1 MPIGKAS
8 NPQLQKA
15 EQALVAKIPQQ
26 MRQDFD
32 RVIAAGLQILYAPQ
46 LRDKLMQKLKDG
58 NPVKDAAD
66 GAVRLTAELFKQ
78 SKGTLPR
85 PLVVPA
91 VMIFAFEYLDL
102 AGQAGMIQVDTRA
115 IAETARLASEN
126 VLRLAGLTD
135 DKIRQATQAAQGASS
150 APGGLVAGQMQ
161 RGA

>member
-8 NPQLQKA
+8 NPQLRQA
-15 EQALVAKIPQQ
+15 EQALAAKIPPPL
-26 MRQDFD
+26 RPPFAK
-32 RVIAAGLQILYAPQ
+32 VIAAGLQILYSPQ
-46 LRDKLMQKLKDG
+46 LRGQLVKKLQDG

-78 SKGTLPR
+78 SNGTLPK

-102 AGQAGMIQVDTRA
+102 AEQAGKLKVDTKV

-135 DKIRQATQAAQGASS
+135 DTLRQVSRTAAGQK
-150 APGGLVAGQMQ
+150 PGLVEGQME
-161 RGA
+161 GAA

>member
-8 NPQLQKA
+8 NPQLQQA
-15 EQALVAKIPQQ
+15 EQALVAKIPEQL
-26 MRQDFD
+26 REPFN
-32 RVIAAGLQILYAPQ
+32 RVVAAGLQILYAPQ
-46 LRDKLMQKLKDG
+46 LRDKLTQKLING

-91 VMIFAFEYLDL
+91 VMVFAFEYLDV
-102 AGQAGMIQVDTRA
+102 AEQAGVVKVDTKV

-135 DKIRQATQAAQGASS
+135 DKLRQASRAAMGQQ
-150 APGGLVAGQMQ
+150 PGLVEGQME
-161 RGA
+161 GAA

>member
-8 NPQLQKA
+8 NPQLRQA
-15 EQALVAKIPQQ
+15 EQALAAKIPPPL
-26 MRQDFD
+26 RPPFAK
-32 RVIAAGLQILYAPQ
+32 VIAAGLQILYSPQ
-46 LRDKLMQKLKDG
+46 LRGQLVKKLQDG

-66 GAVRLTAELFKQ
+66 GGVRLTAELFKQ
-78 SKGTLPR
+78 SNGTLPK

-102 AGQAGMIQVDTRA
+102 AEKAGKLKVDTKV

-135 DKIRQATQAAQGASS
+135 DKLRQVSRTAAGQK
-150 APGGLVAGQMQ
+150 PGLVEGQME
-161 RGA
+161 GAA

>member
-1 MPIGKAS
+1 MPIGKAA
-8 NPQLQKA
+8 NPQLQQA
-15 EQALVAKIPQQ
+15 ERSLAAKVPEPLRQQ
-26 MRQDFD
+26 FA

-46 LRDKLMQKLKDG
+46 LRQQLEQKLKDG

-66 GAVRLTAELFKQ
+66 GAVRLTGELFKQ
-78 SKGTLPR
+78 SNGSMPK

-91 VMIFAFEYLDL
+91 VMVFAFEYLDL
-102 AGQAGMIQVDTRA
+102 AEQAGMVKVDTRV

-150 APGGLVAGQMQ
+150 APGGLVASQMQ
-161 RGA
+161 GGA

>member
-8 NPQLQKA
+8 NPQLKQA
-15 EQALVAKIPQQ
+15 EQALAAKIPPQLRQQ
-26 MRQDFD
+26 FAK
-32 RVIAAGLQILYAPQ
+32 VVAAGLQILYSPQ
-46 LRDKLMQKLKDG
+46 LRGQLAQKLETG

-78 SKGTLPR
+78 SNGTLPK

-102 AGQAGMIQVDTRA
+102 AEQAGKLKVDTKV

-135 DKIRQATQAAQGASS
+135 DKLRQVSRTAAGQK
-150 APGGLVAGQMQ
+150 PGLVEGQME
-161 RGA
+161 GAA

>member
-8 NPQLQKA
+8 NPQLRQA
-15 EQALVAKIPQQ
+15 EQALAAKIPPPL
-26 MRQDFD
+26 RPPFAK
-32 RVIAAGLQILYAPQ
+32 VIAAGLQILYSPQ
-46 LRDKLMQKLKDG
+46 LRGQLVKKLQDG

-66 GAVRLTAELFKQ
+66 GGVRLTAELFKQ
-78 SKGTLPR
+78 SNGTLPK

-102 AGQAGMIQVDTRA
+102 AEKAGKLRVDTKV

-135 DKIRQATQAAQGASS
+135 DKLRQVSRTAAGQK
-150 APGGLVAGQMQ
+150 PGLVEGQME
-161 RGA
+161 GAA

>member
-8 NPQLQKA
+8 NPQLRQA
-15 EQALVAKIPQQ
+15 EQALAAKIPPPL
-26 MRQDFD
+26 RPPFAK
-32 RVIAAGLQILYAPQ
+32 VIAAGLQILYSPQ
-46 LRDKLMQKLKDG
+46 LRGQLVKKLQDG

-78 SKGTLPR
+78 SNGTLPK

-102 AGQAGMIQVDTRA
+102 AEQAGKLKVDTKV

-135 DKIRQATQAAQGASS
+135 DKLRQVSRTAAGQQ
-150 APGGLVAGQMQ
+150 PGLVEGQME
-161 RGA
+161 GAA